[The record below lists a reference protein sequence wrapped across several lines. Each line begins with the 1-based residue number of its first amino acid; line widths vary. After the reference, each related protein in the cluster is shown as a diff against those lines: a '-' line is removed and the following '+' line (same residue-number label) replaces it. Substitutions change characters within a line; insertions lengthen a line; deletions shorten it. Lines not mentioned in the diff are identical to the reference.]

1 VLTSPKAAVLNAIL
15 VACSARSVK
24 TKNLQWDIKSMKQL
38 NTRAWLVLFLS
49 SVSAFFFLVT
59 GLAPAAESPRLVI
72 FDNDFLGPASS
83 NLQAAALLLSSP
95 DVKVLGLTV
104 VTGDGW
110 RDENVAHTLRFLEIM
125 HRPDVPVVPG
135 AVFPLVNTKSR
146 VRAWQRQYGIIPWKG
161 AWNDPKEGL
170 FPNYQPHGPFEIP
183 PLPEGNPNLKP

>member
-125 HRPDVPVVPG
+125 HRPG
-135 AVFPLVNTKSR
+135 RAGSARRRFPF
-146 VRAWQRQYGIIPWKG
+146 G
-161 AWNDPKEGL
+161 
-170 FPNYQPHGPFEIP
+170 
-183 PLPEGNPNLKP
+183 